1 LFVVY
6 FTACLQRCCK
16 ISQYSEI
23 FTVIKC
29 IFTCFLCIVLCFLS
43 ICKIIQDLEIFTNTL
58 ADAELVLVVC
68 CGILL
73 LVYNDVVNSPISIFL
88 LVFCVLC
95 CVSCRSVKLSKI
107 WKFLQTSLAD
117 ADAELVLVVCCASCC
132 SLFVI

>member
-1 LFVVY
+1 
-6 FTACLQRCCK
+6 
-16 ISQYSEI
+16 
-23 FTVIKC
+23 
-29 IFTCFLCIVLCFLS
+29 VLCFLS